1 MEKQKQLMRKGQ
13 IRVVITERENTAVKA
28 DQEETAPCRAHKH
41 LIIVRGAVSARRR
54 KAWSPDTGERM
65 GNCGIGHAERKH
77 LNGT

>member
-1 MEKQKQLMRKGQ
+1 MRKGQ
-13 IRVVITERENTAVKA
+13 IRVGITERENTAVKA

-54 KAWSPDTGERM
+54 KRRKAWSPDTGERM
-65 GNCGIGHAERKH
+65 GSSGIGHAERKH